1 MFYTYILMSLSS
13 GRYYIGSCEN
23 IEKRI
28 KQHNTGKEKSTK
40 GFVPWKLVHKES
52 FNSRSNAV
60 IRERQLKSW
69 KSRKALE
76 RLFKKNNGPMV

>member
-1 MFYTYILMSLSS
+1 MVSLSS
-13 GRYYIGSCEN
+13 NRYYIGSCEN
-23 IEKRI
+23 IKKRI
-28 KQHNTGKEKSTK
+28 ERHNAGTEKSTK
-40 GFVPWKLVHKES
+40 SFVPWELVHKES

-76 RLFKKNNGPMV
+76 RLF